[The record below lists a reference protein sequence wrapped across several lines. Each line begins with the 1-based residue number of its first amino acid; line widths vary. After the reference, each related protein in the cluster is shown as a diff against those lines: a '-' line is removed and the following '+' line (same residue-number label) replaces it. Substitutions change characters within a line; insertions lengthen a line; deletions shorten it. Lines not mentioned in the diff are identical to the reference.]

1 MSGVG
6 PITNSQICH
15 ISVDCWILVIEL
27 MIFLKVSGVGPITN
41 SQIYHISVD
50 CWILVIE
57 LMIFLKVSGVGPI
70 TNSQIY
76 HISVDCWILVIEL
89 VIFWRCPELARL
101 PTHKFFTF
109 QLTAEYLSW
118 SWPDYQLTNLSHFS
132 WLLNTCHWIG
142 DIFEGVQ
149 SCAVYQLINCH
160 TDVDWWLLVIELV
173 IFLKVSGFGLI
184 TKFQFCHIEVD
195 WWLLYIKL
203 VIFLHTDLIQ
213 WQFPVNFNVRYLW
226 TGIIPNFNTVTLSIL
241 NFLAANLKV
250 SRVGLI
256 TNSQICH
263 ISVDCWILVIEM
275 VIFLKES
282 GVGPITNSQI
292 CTHWSWLV
300 NTFTLNW
307 WIFEGVRSWPD
318 YQLTNLITNSQ
329 ICHISVDCWILII
342 ELVIF
347 LKESRVGP
355 ITNSQIC
362 NIDVDWWLL
371 VIKLMIFL
379 KVSGVGPITNSQI
392 YHISVDCW
400 ILVIE
405 LVIFLTVSG
414 VGPITNSQICHISV
428 DWWLLVIEL
437 VIFLKVSGFGLITKF
452 QFCHIEVDWWLLYI
466 KLVIFLHTDLIQWQF
481 PVNFNVRYLWTGII
495 PNFNTVTLSILNF
508 LAANLKVS
516 WVGPITNSQICH
528 ISVDCWILVIEL
540 VIFLKESGVGPIT
553 NSQICNID
561 VDW

>member
-1 MSGVG
+1 MSHFSWLLNTCHWIDDIFEGVRSW
-6 PITNSQICH
+6 P
-15 ISVDCWILVIEL
+15 D
-27 MIFLKVSGVGPITN
+27 
-41 SQIYHISVD
+41 Y
-50 CWILVIE
+50 
-57 LMIFLKVSGVGPI
+57 
-70 TNSQIY
+70 
-76 HISVDCWILVIEL
+76 
-89 VIFWRCPELARL
+89 
-101 PTHKFFTF
+101 
-109 QLTAEYLSW
+109 QLTNLSHFSW
-118 SWPDYQLTNLSHFS
+118 LLNTCHWIDDIFEGVRSWPDYQLTNLSHFSWLLNTCHWIGDIFDGVRSWPDYQLTNFSHFSWLLNTCHWIDDIFEGVRSWPDYQLTNLSHFS

-275 VIFLKES
+275 VILPTLKAVHW
-282 GVGPITNSQI
+282 VGPELARLP
-292 CTHWSWLV
+292 THKFV
-300 NTFTLNW
+300 TFQLTGDYLLLNW
-307 WIFEGVRSWPD
+307 WYFWRCPDLLDNQVSILSHFSWLLNTCHWIGDIFDGVRSWPD
-318 YQLTNLITNSQ
+318 YQLTNFS
-329 ICHISVDCWILII
+329 HFS
-342 ELVIF
+342 
-347 LKESRVGP
+347 
-355 ITNSQIC
+355 
-362 NIDVDWWLL
+362 WLL
-371 VIKLMIFL
+371 STWQWIGDIFE
-379 KVSGVGPITNSQI
+379 GVQSCAVYQLIN
-392 YHISVDCW
+392 
-400 ILVIE
+400 
-405 LVIFLTVSG
+405 
-414 VGPITNSQICHISV
+414 CHTDV

-516 WVGPITNSQICH
+516 GVGLITNSQICH
-528 ISVDCWILVIEL
+528 ISVDCWILVIEWWYFWRSPEL
-540 VIFLKESGVGPIT
+540 ARLPTHKFVTFQLTAE
-553 NSQICNID
+553 
-561 VDW
+561 